1 MSSIAR
7 RAAEVAHQPRQ
18 EHLTMTFHRHLQ
30 RRSALV
36 AAIGLPTL
44 AQAAASPAQP
54 GQALAEAN
62 RQLVAR
68 AFERWAQGGNGFF
81 RDMLA
86 PDVIWTIKGSSP
98 VAGTYRGVDDFLNRA
113 VKPFADRMAT
123 PLRPTAVHHIWS
135 EADRVAVHW
144 DGEGTAK
151 DGQRYRN
158 SYVWMFRMADGR
170 ATEVVA
176 FLDLAPFD
184 DVIRRI
190 PAP

>member
-1 MSSIAR
+1 MNF
-7 RAAEVAHQPRQ
+7 Q
-18 EHLTMTFHRHLQ
+18 RHLP
-30 RRSALV
+30 RRSALA
-36 AAIGLPTL
+36 AAIGLPL
-44 AQAAASPAQP
+44 AARAASGPTPTDA
-54 GQALAEAN
+54 ALAEAN
-62 RQLVAR
+62 RRLVAR
-68 AFERWAQGGNGFF
+68 AYAQWAQGGNSFF
-81 RDMLA
+81 RDMLS
-86 PDVIWTIKGSSP
+86 PDVVWTIKGSSP
-98 VAGTYRGVDDFLNRA
+98 VAGTYRGAEDFLNRA

-123 PLRPTAVHHIWS
+123 PLRPTVVHHIWS
-135 EADRVAVHW
+135 EADRIAVHW

>member
-1 MSSIAR
+1 
-7 RAAEVAHQPRQ
+7 
-18 EHLTMTFHRHLQ
+18 MTLHRHLQ

-36 AAIGLPTL
+36 AAIGLLTIAP
-44 AQAAASPAQP
+44 AAASPAP
-54 GQALAEAN
+54 SDVALAEAN

-68 AFERWAQGGNGFF
+68 AFERWAQGGNSFF
-81 RDMLA
+81 RDLLSA
-86 PDVIWTIKGSSP
+86 DVVWTIKGSSP

-113 VKPFADRMAT
+113 VRPFADRMAT

-135 EADRVAVHW
+135 EADRIAVHW

-158 SYVWMFRMADGR
+158 SYVWLFRMSGGR

-190 PAP
+190 PVP

>member
-1 MSSIAR
+1 MSSIAK
-7 RAAEVAHQPRQ
+7 RAADVIHEPRQ
-18 EHLTMTFHRHLQ
+18 EPLNMTTHRHLP

-44 AQAAASPAQP
+44 ALACVSAAQND
-54 GQALAEAN
+54 GALAEAN

-68 AFERWAQGGNGFF
+68 AFEQWAQGGNSFF

-86 PDVIWTIKGSSP
+86 PDVVWTIKGSSP

-113 VKPFADRMAT
+113 VKPFADRMTT

-135 EADRVAVHW
+135 DADRIAVHW

-158 SYVWMFRMADGR
+158 SYVWMFRMSGGR

-184 DVIRRI
+184 DVLRRI